1 MRRLPPSA
9 LAPLLVAACQAA
21 DPVDP
26 LVVPDDPL
34 AQPAPV
40 GVQTLTV
47 DGRTVE
53 IWYPAASDTPAGPG
67 DEVPIAPFLPSSF
80 IEATP
85 ELTLPTL
92 NTTALR
98 DAPLREAGEPW
109 PVVVFSH
116 GFGGFR
122 QQSVDLT
129 AHLASRG
136 YVVLSADHTSRWIGG
151 LVPCLLTTTLADC
164 ALSFDLSDDPA
175 VDDVAAVLDWVQSPS
190 GAFVDQ
196 LDATRVGVFGHSAG
210 GVTTTAV
217 ANDDARVQAALALA
231 GSGTFEADIPSAVL
245 GGSCDGVVP
254 EAGEGGLLESGLSAT
269 GGYGSI
275 AGAGHLAFSDLCELD
290 LGALGAQIAAREDAN
305 GLFLD
310 GLIQL
315 GTDGCPQG
323 QPSPS
328 LPECSAGFLD
338 LDVSTP
344 LLRWSVAAFFDE
356 HLRGAGPGLAAAS
369 FPELSWPTSPEA
381 P

>member
-1 MRRLPPSA
+1 MTRSPRSA
-9 LAPLLVAACQAA
+9 LAPVLAVACQAA
-21 DPVDP
+21 DPLD
-26 LVVPDDPL
+26 VPQDPL

-40 GVQTLTV
+40 GVQTLAV

-53 IWYPAASDTPAGPG
+53 VWYPAPSDAPEGPG
-67 DEVPIAPFLPSSF
+67 DEVPIAPFLPASF
-80 IEATP
+80 IDATP

-92 NTTALR
+92 TTSAVR
-98 DAPLREAGEPW
+98 DAPLRDGGEPW

-129 AHLASRG
+129 THLASRG

-151 LVPCLLTTTLADC
+151 LVPCLLTTTISDC
-164 ALSFDLSDDPA
+164 ALSFDPSADPA
-175 VDDVAAVLDWVQSPS
+175 VDDVVAMLDWVASPT
-190 GAFVDQ
+190 GAFVDHV
-196 LDATRVGVFGHSAG
+196 DASRVGMFGHSAG
-210 GVTTTAV
+210 GGTTTAI
-217 ANDDARVQAALALA
+217 ANTDPRVQAALAMA
-231 GSGTFEADIPSAVL
+231 GAGPFEADIPSAVL

-254 EAGEGGLLESGLSAT
+254 EAGEGGLAESGLTASA
-269 GGYGSI
+269 GYGSI

-290 LGALGAQIAAREDAN
+290 LGALGAQIGERDDAN

-315 GTDGCPQG
+315 GTDGCPGG
-323 QPSPS
+323 QPADT
-328 LPECSAGFLD
+328 LPACADGFLD

-344 LLRWSVAAFFDE
+344 LLRWTVAAFFDE
-356 HLRGAGPGLAAAS
+356 HLRDAGPGLAAAS
-369 FPELSWPTSPEA
+369 FPELSWPTGPEA